1 LKTKVLGDT
10 KIKMDRKIK
19 IISITAASIGV
30 AAAGIAILGRFMPN
44 ISPFRSDV
52 VSLINDVNEKVTI
65 LKATIKEEP
74 KQAKELLKSIAQSIK
89 DDIANSSVPVGR
101 NEFTECNE
109 ADAKRTEAEISNS
122 NANSWRDNQFAGN
135 IVSTYEN
142 NAQAE
147 LQESYEKENECNR
160 QITEAQKY
168 KDELKRNANG
178 SKQLIKIS
186 GEKGAHT
193 KYVPTYSYKII
204 VTDVNGKSNVINQ
217 TVTCLNS
224 NAEYV
229 FSKERRKNLAPH
241 SFVSFSKPSQMT
253 IVASVEPLQGASVYG
268 GSVIPTADA
277 INYSSQEVCKYKG
290 HIGIEKDFL
299 K

>member
-1 LKTKVLGDT
+1 
-10 KIKMDRKIK
+10 MDRKIK
-19 IISITAASIGV
+19 IISITAVSIGV
-30 AAAGIAILGRFMPN
+30 AVAGIAILGRFMPN

-89 DDIANSSVPVGR
+89 DDIANSSIPVGR
-101 NEFTECNE
+101 NEFAECNE
-109 ADAKRTEAEISNS
+109 ADAKRNEAEVANN
-122 NANSWRDNQFAGN
+122 NANNLRDNEFAVN
-135 IVSTYEN
+135 LVSSYEN
-142 NAQAE
+142 DAQAA
-147 LQESYEKENECNR
+147 LQASYERENECNR
-160 QITEAQKY
+160 QITQAQKY

-186 GEKGAHT
+186 GEQGAHT

-204 VTDVNGKSNVINQ
+204 VTDVNGKSNVINP

-229 FSKERRKNLAPH
+229 FSKEKRKNLAPH
-241 SFVSFSKPSQMT
+241 AFVAFSKPSQMT
-253 IVASVEPLQGASVYG
+253 IVASAEPLQGANTYG

-277 INYSSQEVCKYKG
+277 IYYSSQEVCKYKG
-290 HIGIEKDFL
+290 HIGIEKDFA